1 MPMSVAVFTSKNVCV
16 LQALSFFEDNQVN
29 DDIPILSCPL
39 PILTITLSDLNF
51 SKSSLCND
59 MLCHNK
65 APIASLSTLSCI
77 SEVVLI

>member
-1 MPMSVAVFTSKNVCV
+1 MPMSVAVFTSKNVFYV
-16 LQALSFFEDNQVN
+16 IFEDNQVN

>member
-1 MPMSVAVFTSKNVCV
+1 MCVFTSFVI
-16 LQALSFFEDNQVN
+16 FEDNQVN